1 MRKLL
6 ILIVI
11 VIISSSCNTKT
22 NNLYGFDSSSVNQGK
37 SIIDSSLENYQNK
50 YYELCGGK
58 RNDDLKYEY
67 QDLRNS
73 ILNLYN
79 IGKNSKNLSY
89 LEQNEITEYTI
100 NKIEDFP
107 DLKNLTQTGNV
118 NCW

>member
-1 MRKLL
+1 MKK
-6 ILIVI
+6 IFFLIVI
-11 VIISSSCNTKT
+11 MISISCNLKT
-22 NNLYGFDSSSVNQGK
+22 NNLFGFDSISSVNQGK

-50 YYELCGGK
+50 YNELCGGK

-73 ILNLYN
+73 ILILYD

-107 DLKNLTQTGNV
+107 DLKNLIQTGNV